1 MILNRY
7 AAECDQQE
15 IKSQSLTKAY
25 PTVNLDSTLQP
36 VTQSAHVECTLAVYL
51 TSLHRNWNSVEIGCS
66 KASCWLCEKF
76 LHQQPKWTFRTSNI
90 NGKLKPGWAF
100 PPGASEIT
108 KQYVNERMG
117 RELQAV
123 LFKTHKQDWYF
134 DEANKRERYLGNS
147 EEKKAIPP
155 WAPKPTWLTR

>member
-7 AAECDQQE
+7 AAECDHQE
-15 IKSQSLTKAY
+15 IKSHSLTKAY
-25 PTVNLDSTLQP
+25 PSINLDSTLQS

-76 LHQQPKWTFRTSNI
+76 LHRQPKWTFRVSNI
-90 NGKLKPGWAF
+90 NGKLKPGWTF
-100 PPGASEIT
+100 PTGASEMA
-108 KQYVNERMG
+108 KQYVNQRMG
-117 RELQAV
+117 GELQGV
-123 LFKTHKQDWYF
+123 LFKAHKHNRCI
-134 DEANKRERYLGNS
+134 DEANKHERYLGNS
-147 EEKKAIPP
+147 DEKKTIPP